1 MKTDEFHDNSTEELQ
16 KLIKNCILRANN
28 GEVEAQKTL
37 AAMYLFGDKVEV
49 DLKEAAYW
57 FSKAAE
63 QGDPV
68 ALNDGLIALLTR
80 KPYPTYSKINQLLAD
95 R

>member
-1 MKTDEFHDNSTEELQ
+1 MKTDEIHDISTDELQ
-16 KLIKNCILRANN
+16 EFIKDCILRANN
-28 GEVEAQKTL
+28 GEVEDQKTL

-68 ALNDGLIALLTR
+68 ALNDLGNMY
-80 KPYPTYSKINQLLAD
+80 KFGMYF
-95 R
+95 